1 MREEHPFEKFSEN
14 RVLSDIR
21 HKSPG
26 ILPRTVNCTRQDIC
40 KVIKSI
46 QFALNAISAQV
57 SEEGEVTRKDMQVHC
72 LSKGLRC
79 DQTFTNDT
87 AEQWDTSL
95 LPLTHALYIQEMT
108 SCWVSLGFGAQ
119 LAICIC
125 HFERVTL
132 AYIYFYRR
140 FIPSNH
146 DLLVMRRCII
156 WALKHLQTER
166 NDALSAL
173 KKRREKKQC
182 NPMLWSKSKIVENSG
197 RVWFANTRK

>member
-1 MREEHPFEKFSEN
+1 MQSVHRWVKREKSHEKTC
-14 RVLSDIR
+14 RRIV
-21 HKSPG
+21 
-26 ILPRTVNCTRQDIC
+26 
-40 KVIKSI
+40 
-46 QFALNAISAQV
+46 SA
-57 SEEGEVTRKDMQVHC
+57 S
-72 LSKGLRC
+72 SLRC

-166 NDALSAL
+166 NDAPLLSAL
-173 KKRREKKQC
+173 KKKKAMQPGAMIEIQNCREFRSC
-182 NPMLWSKSKIVENSG
+182 LIC
-197 RVWFANTRK
+197 